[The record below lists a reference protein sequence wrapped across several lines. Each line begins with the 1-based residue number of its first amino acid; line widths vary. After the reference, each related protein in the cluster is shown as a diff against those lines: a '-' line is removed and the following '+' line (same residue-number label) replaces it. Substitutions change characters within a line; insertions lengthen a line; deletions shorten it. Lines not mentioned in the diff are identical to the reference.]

1 MSQAIDKI
9 SERGAEEG
17 MGGGGMLPFSLQ
29 VRVLNPNKTY
39 QGLPSPARLIETA
52 AKKKR
57 HSNHRK
63 SRFRVSMIS
72 SEHASTLISRWLAS
86 LALEPWHMAPI
97 IL

>member
-17 MGGGGMLPFSLQ
+17 MGGGMLPFSLQ

-72 SEHASTLISRWLAS
+72 SEQRRLDSYSQSIMGNLHALCRLAS
-86 LALEPWHMAPI
+86 FRR
-97 IL
+97 